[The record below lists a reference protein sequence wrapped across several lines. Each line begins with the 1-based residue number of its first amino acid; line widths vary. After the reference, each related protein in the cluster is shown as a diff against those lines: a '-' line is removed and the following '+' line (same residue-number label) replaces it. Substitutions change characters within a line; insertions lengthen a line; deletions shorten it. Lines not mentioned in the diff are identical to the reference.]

1 MSREDISKVVTFSK
15 RSKRN
20 GRILGTVS
28 GLGRGNGRIRK
39 GRGLKMVVVTERK
52 SVYGHETY
60 QPTVSGSEDKQRF
73 IYLSDRQSNADRP
86 ARDQ

>member
-1 MSREDISKVVTFSK
+1 M
-15 RSKRN
+15 
-20 GRILGTVS
+20 L
-28 GLGRGNGRIRK
+28 
-39 GRGLKMVVVTERK
+39 TERTYA
-52 SVYGHETY
+52 YGHETY